1 MKMEIKWVRFL
12 KVLEMLNERPNNDVV
27 YHDQLFDDVVWAKLF
42 WLLKGKVWKEEEIK
56 TETKITREEKC
67 VQLLRYF

>member
-27 YHDQLFDDVVWAKLF
+27 NHDQLFDDVV
-42 WLLKGKVWKEEEIK
+42 
-56 TETKITREEKC
+56 
-67 VQLLRYF
+67 